1 MLKKISIATTEVALP
16 MEKTTVEV
24 VPFTARIEKE
34 LLTVNQKDH
43 QAVSNAITNLIAACV
58 VTDGFDNKR
67 VSSLAATDALWIYLN
82 LNAISIGDT
91 KKIGLVCDA
100 LIDNPR
106 APGEQIKCGASIQH
120 VVRLS
125 DVSVSD
131 ELPPEY
137 VELSDGTKIFFNFP
151 TIKQQLNF
159 DTNRQEDK
167 EYLFNQSTN
176 LIADCIKTIVQGDT
190 VLAGKDIPKKELLDW
205 IFDLQHSN
213 FESLSNW
220 FSKIPKPLLTMKY
233 KCPSCGHEHIKQ
245 VEDVISFFR

>member
-1 MLKKISIATTEVALP
+1 MLKKISIATTEVDLP
-16 MEKTTVEV
+16 IEKTTVEV

-43 QAVSNAITNLIAACV
+43 QAIANAITNLIAACIQ
-58 VTDGFDNKR
+58 TDGFDNKR

-91 KKIGLVCDA
+91 KKLTLICDA
-100 LIDNPR
+100 QIDDPESSQNK
-106 APGEQIKCGASIQH
+106 IKCGTSIP
-120 VVRLS
+120 VTVKLS
-125 DVSVSD
+125 DVTVTD
-131 ELPPEY
+131 EMPPEY

-159 DTNRQEDK
+159 DTNRKEDR

-176 LIADCIKTIVQGDT
+176 LIADCVKTIVQGDT
-190 VLAGKDIPKKELLDW
+190 VLAGKDIPKKELVEW
-205 IFDLQHSN
+205 IYDLQHYN
-213 FESLSNW
+213 FEALSGW
-220 FSKIPKPLLTMKY
+220 FSKIPKPLLTVKY
-233 KCPSCGHEHIKQ
+233 KCPSCGHEHTKK